1 LRNHLVLLR
10 VGLVGETT
18 MWQVVVARGWCAE
31 VSIPLTHTE
40 VD

>member
-1 LRNHLVLLR
+1 MRNHELLLR

-18 MWQVVVARGWCAE
+18 KWQVVVARGWCAE
-31 VSIPLTHTE
+31 VSIPPTHTE